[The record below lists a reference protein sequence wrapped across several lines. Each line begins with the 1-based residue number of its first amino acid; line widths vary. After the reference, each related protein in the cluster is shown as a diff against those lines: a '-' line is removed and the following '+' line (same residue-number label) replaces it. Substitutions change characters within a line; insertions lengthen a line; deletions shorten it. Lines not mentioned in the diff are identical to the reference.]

1 MLPVEQSTAHSTSS
15 AMSSSIHRRLPLQ
28 DSALAASSLRAYNS
42 NLISFLTHARLSFN
56 QFLSSPAHQLDHRL
70 AVFIQHSHDA
80 SRPFAY
86 AAQALHA
93 AVFHRPELKLH
104 LHSAR
109 QCLRGWERTRQSRSH
124 PPLTWELTVLLA
136 CTLLRSGHH
145 GAAVGMLVAFDC
157 YLRVSELTRLRRCDI
172 VMPNDPRF
180 GSADRNMA
188 VVLKHTKT
196 GANQSVPLFDVD
208 VAQVLCQWMQH
219 TARAQ
224 AHSLV
229 FDFTASRLRH
239 LMHQACAVHGLQHTP
254 YVPHSLRHGGATCD
268 FLRTSSINF
277 VQFRGR
283 WKSMESARRYIQ
295 TSRALLAAQQVP
307 QRLNDLGGLLAESLV
322 DIFDHALQAVPSAS
336 RRRSRRVT
344 FDC

>member
-1 MLPVEQSTAHSTSS
+1 
-15 AMSSSIHRRLPLQ
+15 MSSSIHRRLPLQ

-42 NLISFLTHARLSFN
+42 NLIRFLTHARLSPH
-56 QFLSSPAHQLDHRL
+56 QFLTAPAHQLDRLL
-70 AVFIQHSHDA
+70 AVFIQHSHDRR
-80 SRPFAY
+80 RPFAY
-86 AAQALHA
+86 AAHALHA
-93 AVFHRPELKLH
+93 AIFHRPDLKQQ

-109 QCLRGWERTRQSRSH
+109 QCLRGWERTKLSRSH
-124 PPLTWELTVLLA
+124 PPLTWELTALLA

-145 GAAVGMLVAFDC
+145 GPAVGMLVAFDC

-180 GSADRNMA
+180 GAADTNMA
-188 VVLKHTKT
+188 IVLKHTKT

-208 VAQVLCQWMQH
+208 VAAVLCHWMQH
-219 TARAQ
+219 TAVRCSRLPDAR
-224 AHSLV
+224 V
-229 FDFTASRLRH
+229 FDFTPARLRQ
-239 LMHQACAVHGLQHTP
+239 LMYQACVLHGLHQTP

-268 FLRTSSINF
+268 FLRTNSISY

-307 QRLNDLGGLLAESLV
+307 SRLNDLGGAMAESLV
-322 DIFDHALQAVPSAS
+322 SIFAHALSSVPEAPTS
-336 RRRSRRVT
+336 RPSRRVT
-344 FDC
+344 FGC